1 MSVENSKFEVYV
13 VGYSDNMSY
22 INKKYIADILE
33 LGKFS
38 KEIHSKIGNYII
50 NKNIDYVILVGN
62 EVKYIKDILEK
73 NNFNLC
79 ESIEI
84 ADFILSLKEWNNTND
99 FMLSK
104 DYAIVN
110 YIDIAKSLDD
120 LLSLRDYYQF
130 RESAVN

>member
-22 INKKYIADILE
+22 INKKY
-33 LGKFS
+33 
-38 KEIHSKIGNYII
+38 
-50 NKNIDYVILVGN
+50 
-62 EVKYIKDILEK
+62 VKDVLEK
-73 NNFNLC
+73 NNFSLC

-84 ADFILSLKEWNNTND
+84 ADFILSLNEWNNTND
-99 FMLSK
+99 FIFSK
-104 DYAIVN
+104 DYSVIN
-110 YIDIAKSLDD
+110 YIDIAESLDD

>member
-22 INKKYIADILE
+22 INKKYI
-33 LGKFS
+33 
-38 KEIHSKIGNYII
+38 
-50 NKNIDYVILVGN
+50 
-62 EVKYIKDILEK
+62 KDILEK
-73 NNFNLC
+73 NNFSLC

-84 ADFILSLKEWNNTND
+84 ADFILSLNEWNNTND
-99 FMLSK
+99 FMSSK
-104 DYAIVN
+104 DYAIIN
-110 YIDIAKSLDD
+110 YIDIAESLED